1 MMAGAKTR
9 AEDPVAAGG
18 RGRYR
23 WVVPDPVR
31 VVIGEDDV
39 LLREGI
45 ARLLTE
51 AGLEVVAH
59 AGDAEAFLRK
69 ALAHRPDVAVIDVQ
83 MPPGRADD
91 GLRAALELRRQRPDT
106 GILVL
111 SQYYEERYALDL
123 IGDRAQGVG
132 YLLKERVGD
141 VEAFIDSVNRVAG
154 GGSALDPEVVGRML
168 GRRAGDGPLSALT
181 AREREVLAAM
191 AEGLSNK
198 GIAEEQF
205 VTEAAIEK
213 HVTSIFQKLGVGPTP
228 VGHRRV
234 LAVLTYLR
242 DSSS

>member
-1 MMAGAKTR
+1 
-9 AEDPVAAGG
+9 
-18 RGRYR
+18 
-23 WVVPDPVR
+23 VPEPVR

-51 AGLEVVAH
+51 AGLEVAAH

-69 ALAHRPDVAVIDVQ
+69 ALAHRPDVAVVDVQ
-83 MPPGRADD
+83 MPPERTDD
-91 GLRAALELRRQRPDT
+91 GLRAAVELRRQRPET
-106 GILVL
+106 GVLVL
-111 SQYYEERYALDL
+111 SQYYEERYPLDL
-123 IGDRAQGVG
+123 IGDRPEGVG

-141 VEAFIDSVNRVAG
+141 VDAFIDAVHRVAA
-154 GGSALDPEVVGRML
+154 GGSALDPEIVGRMI
-168 GRRAGDGPLSALT
+168 GRRSDDGPLSGLT

-198 GIAEEQF
+198 GIAAAQF
-205 VTEAAIEK
+205 VTEAAVEK
-213 HVTSIFQKLGVGPTP
+213 HVTSIFHKLGVGPTP

-242 DSSS
+242 SSSR